1 MRGNFGA
8 LFMTF
13 PSLFTSESQFDKIHP
28 VFLLVLK
35 YSESGLLKGRT
46 WCVSK
51 NFKGKNNV
59 DIYSKFFSVL
69 QNILSNW

>member
-35 YSESGLLKGRT
+35 YSERGGHDVFLKI
-46 WCVSK
+46 SK
-51 NFKGKNNV
+51 EKTM
-59 DIYSKFFSVL
+59 
-69 QNILSNW
+69 